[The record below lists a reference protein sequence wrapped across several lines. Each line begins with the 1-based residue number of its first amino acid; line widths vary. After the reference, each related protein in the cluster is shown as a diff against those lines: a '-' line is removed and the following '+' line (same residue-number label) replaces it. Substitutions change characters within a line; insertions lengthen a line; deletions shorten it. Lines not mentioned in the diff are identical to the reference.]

1 VTLQQGAA
9 LAVLLLL
16 APLLPALAART
27 TARLTGRRGAP
38 LLQPYRDLAKLV
50 RKGSVYGL
58 STTWVHRAGPLMLV
72 GSAVVAALLLPLD
85 GRRAPLGF
93 EGDLIAFA
101 ALLALGRFSFVL
113 AGLDTGSSFEGLGA
127 SRELAF
133 SSLVEPGLFL
143 CFAALALSTGSLSLT
158 GMLGAPLAALWT
170 QASPTLAMV
179 AASLFILL
187 LAEAG
192 RGPIDDPSTHL
203 ELTMIHEVTALDHGG
218 LDLAFIL
225 YGGALKFA
233 LFAALVI
240 GVLIPRA
247 ATSTATALIILTAG
261 LAGVAVLVGV
271 VESVMARLRLGSVAQ
286 LLLIASALPLLG
298 VLLRIR

>member
-1 VTLQQGAA
+1 
-9 LAVLLLL
+9 
-16 APLLPALAART
+16 
-27 TARLTGRRGAP
+27 
-38 LLQPYRDLAKLV
+38 
-50 RKGSVYGL
+50 
-58 STTWVHRAGPLMLV
+58 
-72 GSAVVAALLLPLD
+72 
-85 GRRAPLGF
+85 
-93 EGDLIAFA
+93 
-101 ALLALGRFSFVL
+101 
-113 AGLDTGSSFEGLGA
+113 
-127 SRELAF
+127 
-133 SSLVEPGLFL
+133 
-143 CFAALALSTGSLSLT
+143 
-158 GMLGAPLAALWT
+158 
-170 QASPTLAMV
+170 MV

-240 GVLIPRA
+240 GVLVPRA
-247 ATSTATALIILTAG
+247 VTSTGTSLVILTAG
-261 LAGVAVLVGV
+261 LAGIAVLVGV
-271 VESVMARLRLGSVAQ
+271 VESAMARLRLGSVAQ